1 MGIVSGD
8 KLFEQLKFIV
18 FWVKPPEAVIP
29 KNPRANQ
36 LLHNLTSK
44 GSSIEGIFQ
53 LQSYDALMQRAK
65 NRQHWVSEIA
75 LHDGAKKS
83 LLWEFIPGKSG
94 ILCITLDWHL
104 IEQLLQNIEEGNV
117 IFNEILLNIFPSYI
131 VDELIARRS
140 VHPKV
145 YRHCTILFTDVVNFS
160 RLAFHL
166 DPVTLIR
173 KLDSYF
179 SLYDSIMDEYGVEK
193 IKTIGDSYMCVSGLP
208 VKKESHSVDCCLAA
222 LNLLHKMK
230 EQREPENIIE
240 GIDVNN
246 WPVRIGIHS
255 GPCISGVVG
264 FKKYT
269 FDIWGDS
276 VNIASRMQKASD
288 PDKINIS
295 EKSYDEVKE
304 FFDCSYR
311 GKQEIKNIGK
321 VSMYFLNRMKK
332 KYAEDPEG
340 YYPSMKFKKLYHQ
353 RYYKRFKRV
362 SDFASA
368 PLFMQNYVNSLR
380 HRGGL

>member
-18 FWVKPPEAVIP
+18 FWVKPSEAVIP
-29 KNPRANQ
+29 KNPRAGQ
-36 LLHNLTSK
+36 LLQDLAPQ
-44 GSSIEGIFQ
+44 GSSIQELFQ
-53 LQSYDALMQRAK
+53 LQSYDDLMQQAR
-65 NRQHWVSEIA
+65 NRKRWVSEIA
-75 LHDGAKKS
+75 VQEGTKRR
-83 LLWEFIPGKSG
+83 LLWEFIPGKTG
-94 ILCITLDWHL
+94 IVCITLDWRL

-179 SLYDSIMDEYGVEK
+179 SLYDSIMDEYGIEK

-208 VKKESHSVDCCLAA
+208 VKRESHSVDCCLAA
-222 LNLLHKMK
+222 WNLLHKMK

-240 GIDVNN
+240 NIDVNN
-246 WPVRIGIHS
+246 WPIRIGIHS

-288 PDKINIS
+288 PGKINIS

-321 VSMYFLNRMKK
+321 VSMYFLNRLKK
-332 KYAEDPEG
+332 KYSEDTEG
-340 YYPSMKFKKLYHQ
+340 HYPNMKFKKLYRE
-353 RYYKRFKRV
+353 RYYGHLKRV

-368 PLFMQNYVNSLR
+368 PLFIQNYVNSQR
-380 HRGGL
+380 DRGG

>member
-18 FWVKPPEAVIP
+18 FWVKPSEAIIP
-29 KNPRANQ
+29 KNPRSGQ
-36 LLHNLTSK
+36 LLQDLASK
-44 GSSIEGIFQ
+44 DLSIRELFQ
-53 LQSYDALMQRAK
+53 LQSYDDLMQRAR
-65 NRQHWVSEIA
+65 NRQQWVSEIKVR
-75 LHDGAKKS
+75 DGTKRR
-83 LLWEFIPGKSG
+83 LLWEFIPGKTG
-94 ILCITLDWHL
+94 LACITLDWHL
-104 IEQLLQNIEEGNV
+104 IEQLLQNIEDGNV

-179 SLYDSIMDEYGVEK
+179 SLYDSIVDEYGIEK

-208 VKKESHSVDCCLAA
+208 VKRESHSVDCCLAA

-230 EQREPENIIE
+230 EQREPENVIE
-240 GIDVNN
+240 NLDVNN
-246 WPVRIGIHS
+246 WPIRIGIHS

-264 FKKYT
+264 VKKYT

-288 PDKINIS
+288 PGKINIS
-295 EKSYDEVKE
+295 EKTYDEAKE

-321 VSMYFLNRMKK
+321 VSMYFLNCLKK
-332 KYAEDPEG
+332 KYSEDTEG
-340 YYPSMKFKKLYHQ
+340 HYPNMKFKKLYRE
-353 RYYKRFKRV
+353 RYYSKLKRI

-368 PLFMQNYVNSLR
+368 PLFIQNYVNSQR
-380 HRGGL
+380 HRGG

>member
-18 FWVKPPEAVIP
+18 FWVKPSEAVIP
-29 KNPRANQ
+29 KNPYAGQ
-36 LLHNLTSK
+36 LLQDLASK
-44 GSSIEGIFQ
+44 GSSIRELFQ
-53 LQSYDALMQRAK
+53 LQSYDDLVQRAR
-65 NRQHWVSEIA
+65 NRQRWFSEIEVG
-75 LHDGAKKS
+75 DGTKRK
-83 LLWEFIPGKSG
+83 LLWEFIPGKTG
-94 ILCITLDWHL
+94 IVCITLDWRL
-104 IEQLLQNIEEGNV
+104 IEQLLQNVEEGNV
-117 IFNEILLNIFPSYI
+117 LFNEILLNIFPSYI

-145 YRHCTILFTDVVNFS
+145 FRHCTILFTDVVNFS
-160 RLAFHL
+160 RLTFHL

-179 SLYDSIMDEYGVEK
+179 SLYDSIMDEYGIEK

-208 VKKESHSVDCCLAA
+208 VKRESHSVDCCLAA

-230 EQREPENIIE
+230 EQKEPENVIE
-240 GIDVNN
+240 NIDVNN
-246 WPVRIGIHS
+246 WPIRIGIHS

-288 PDKINIS
+288 PGKVNIS

-304 FFDCSYR
+304 FFECSYR

-321 VSMYFLNRMKK
+321 VSMYFLNRLKK
-332 KYAEDPEG
+332 KYSEDTEG
-340 YYPSMKFKKLYHQ
+340 HYPNMKFKKLYRE
-353 RYYKRFKRV
+353 RYYRQYKRV
-362 SDFASA
+362 SDFVSA
-368 PLFMQNYVNSLR
+368 PLFIQNYVNSHR
-380 HRGGL
+380 DRGG